1 MGKKITLKNLGE
13 FGFIRKI
20 RKRVRRDKA
29 VETGIG
35 DDAAVLKVDAK
46 KRLLFTT
53 DMLIEGRHFKLSD
66 ATAFEIGW
74 KAMAVNLSDI
84 AAMGVRPTHAVV
96 ALGLPG
102 DLDWVFLKELYR
114 GMDAVARRFHVTLV
128 GGDTNRS
135 DKIIISVALLGEVSP
150 GSAVKRSGARIGDV
164 IFVTG
169 FLGGSYVS
177 KKHLTFLPR
186 INEAKF
192 LVENFKVNAMMD
204 LSDGLASD
212 IFQLTSESGVGAFLS
227 KEAIPV
233 SKDAASVER
242 ALNDGEDF
250 ELLFTLPVRDAARLS
265 MTRVKKAMAPFH
277 PIGKIVP
284 KKYGVRLIGANG
296 FNEPLERQGYDHF
309 RK

>member
-1 MGKKITLKNLGE
+1 MGE
-13 FGFIRKI
+13 FGFIREI
-20 RKRVRRDKA
+20 RKQVRRDKT

-46 KRLLFTT
+46 KHLLFTT
-53 DMLIEGRHFKLSD
+53 DMLVEGCHFKLSE
-66 ATAFEIGW
+66 ATPFQIGW

-84 AAMGVRPTHAVV
+84 AAMGGQPTHAVV

-102 DLDWVFLKELYR
+102 DLDWAFLKELYR
-114 GMDAVARRFHVTLV
+114 GMEAVASRFHVTLV

-150 GSAVKRSGARIGDV
+150 RSVVKRSGARPGDV

-169 FLGGSYVS
+169 FLGGSYAS

-192 LVENFKVNAMMD
+192 LVKNFKVSAMMD
-204 LSDGLASD
+204 LSDGLACD

-233 SKDAASVER
+233 SKDAAGVR
-242 ALNDGEDF
+242 QALNEGEDF
-250 ELLFTLPVRDAARLS
+250 ELLFTLPVREAARLS
-265 MTRVKKAMAPFH
+265 MTRFKETMAPFH
-277 PIGKIVP
+277 SIGKIMR

-296 FNEPLERQGYDHF
+296 FNEPLEKQGYDHF

>member
-1 MGKKITLKNLGE
+1 MRKKISLKDLGE

-84 AAMGVRPTHAVV
+84 AAMGGRPTHAVV

-114 GMDAVARRFHVTLV
+114 GMEAVARRFHVTLV

-135 DKIIISVALLGEVSP
+135 DKIIISVALLGAVSP
-150 GSAVKRSGARIGDV
+150 RCAVKRNGARIGEV

-169 FLGGSYVS
+169 FLGGSY
-177 KKHLTFLPR
+177 
-186 INEAKF
+186 
-192 LVENFKVNAMMD
+192 
-204 LSDGLASD
+204 AS
-212 IFQLTSESGVGAFLS
+212 
-227 KEAIPV
+227 
-233 SKDAASVER
+233 
-242 ALNDGEDF
+242 
-250 ELLFTLPVRDAARLS
+250 
-265 MTRVKKAMAPFH
+265 
-277 PIGKIVP
+277 
-284 KKYGVRLIGANG
+284 
-296 FNEPLERQGYDHF
+296 
-309 RK
+309 